1 MLGQLFKIASDL
13 KQYVT
18 TKFFPRR
25 KNIIVIGPNPII
37 TLVAIDPHMDV
48 IQVQVGKNIVV
59 NVFLD
64 GGFGVNMMKELQQ
77 QLGLPNLTP
86 TPYTLWITNQTI
98 TKSIRLIK
106 DLKIQIRGISY
117 IIVTFTVMKNNVWIP
132 AIQCCQVDLGYVMHM
147 SPMSGGTIRSPLKA
161 TERCEPQQ

>member
-1 MLGQLFKIASDL
+1 
-13 KQYVT
+13 
-18 TKFFPRR
+18 
-25 KNIIVIGPNPII
+25 
-37 TLVAIDPHMDV
+37 
-48 IQVQVGKNIVV
+48 
-59 NVFLD
+59 
-64 GGFGVNMMKELQQ
+64 MMKELQQ

-132 AIQCCQVDLGYVMHM
+132 AIQCC
-147 SPMSGGTIRSPLKA
+147 
-161 TERCEPQQ
+161 